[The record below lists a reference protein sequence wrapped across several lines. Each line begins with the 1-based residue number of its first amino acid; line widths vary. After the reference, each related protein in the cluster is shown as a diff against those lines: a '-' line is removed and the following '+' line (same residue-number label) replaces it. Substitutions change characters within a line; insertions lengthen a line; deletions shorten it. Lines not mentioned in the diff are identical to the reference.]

1 MMKVFALLL
10 VMLVDSAWMGSA
22 MASNTAPQSSSAK
35 RSARAGV
42 PAKAMDKAVILSDEQ
57 LAIAPRV
64 ATGVLPCEL
73 SQKVSVQ
80 AHPEHVG
87 HFSVQAGK
95 QRFVMVP
102 VATSTGAVRLEDAA
116 RGAVWLQLVNKSM
129 LMDQRQGRRLAD
141 ACMSADQQAV
151 ALALEK
157 NPAPNLLE
165 PLPVPEEQTG
175 AGTR

>member
-1 MMKVFALLL
+1 MMRFFPLLL
-10 VMLVDSAWMGSA
+10 VMFVSSAWTGAA
-22 MASNTAPQSSSAK
+22 MASNTAPQPPSAK
-35 RSARAGV
+35 RSARAAV
-42 PAKAMDKAVILSDEQ
+42 PAKAMDKAVMLSDEQ
-57 LAIAPRV
+57 LAVAPRV
-64 ATGVLPCEL
+64 VTGVLPCEL
-73 SQKVSVQ
+73 SQKVSVL

-116 RGAVWLQLVNKSM
+116 RGVVWLQLANKSM

-165 PLPVPEEQTG
+165 PLPVPAEQAG